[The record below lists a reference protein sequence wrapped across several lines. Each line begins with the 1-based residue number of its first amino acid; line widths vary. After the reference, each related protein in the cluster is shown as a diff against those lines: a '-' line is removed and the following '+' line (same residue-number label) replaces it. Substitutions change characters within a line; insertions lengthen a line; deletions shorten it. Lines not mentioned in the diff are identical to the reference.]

1 MSDLIQFLQRAVQT
15 RSYSDQEGDMA
26 HLLVEEM
33 KKLGFDQAEIDA
45 TGNVV
50 GRMGSGPK
58 IIHFDGHMDTVQVND
73 GPEWQQPPFS
83 GQIVDG
89 QLWGRGS
96 VDMKGGLC
104 AAVYAAADAR
114 DRGLLEGKAVYVTGT
129 VCEEYCDGVNLQHLY
144 KTCGWKPDYCVI
156 CEPCNN
162 VITLGHKGKAQVRIT
177 THGVSAHGSAP
188 EKGKNAVYEMAEII
202 GRVETLNQKLYRPNG
217 PHGTIVL
224 SDISCVS
231 ASLNAVPSQCSIYLD
246 RRLALGETLDQ
257 VREEMDALIAG
268 KDASWEVGTLRR
280 RSWTGR
286 ELVYEP
292 MHDPWEIGKD
302 QPLTQ
307 ALMGAYADVYGK
319 APEQFD
325 FWDFGT
331 NAITP
336 VAMGVPTIGFG
347 PGEYKLAH
355 MRDEHTSVDQVER
368 ARQVYC
374 QLIARL

>member
-1 MSDLIQFLQRAVQT
+1 
-15 RSYSDQEGDMA
+15 
-26 HLLVEEM
+26 
-33 KKLGFDQAEIDA
+33 
-45 TGNVV
+45 
-50 GRMGSGPK
+50 
-58 IIHFDGHMDTVQVND
+58 
-73 GPEWQQPPFS
+73 
-83 GQIVDG
+83 
-89 QLWGRGS
+89 
-96 VDMKGGLC
+96 
-104 AAVYAAADAR
+104 
-114 DRGLLEGKAVYVTGT
+114 
-129 VCEEYCDGVNLQHLY
+129 
-144 KTCGWKPDYCVI
+144 
-156 CEPCNN
+156 
-162 VITLGHKGKAQVRIT
+162 
-177 THGVSAHGSAP
+177 
-188 EKGKNAVYEMAEII
+188 
-202 GRVETLNQKLYRPNG
+202 
-217 PHGTIVL
+217 
-224 SDISCVS
+224 
-231 ASLNAVPSQCSIYLD
+231 
-246 RRLALGETLDQ
+246 
-257 VREEMDALIAG
+257 MDALIAG

-302 QPLTQ
+302 QPLPQ
-307 ALMGAYADVYGK
+307 ALMGAYTDVYGK